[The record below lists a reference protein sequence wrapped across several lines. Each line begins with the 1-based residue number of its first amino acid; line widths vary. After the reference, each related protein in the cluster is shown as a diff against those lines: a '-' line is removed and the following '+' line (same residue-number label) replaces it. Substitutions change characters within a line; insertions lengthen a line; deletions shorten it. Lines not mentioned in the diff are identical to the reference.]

1 MYINKIFKEL
11 STNKTKKNIFIY
23 KIEYFKINTFLRNP
37 NSGGSPPN
45 DKNTKILKSLDV
57 KLLTFNWFDNLL
69 EKELNRKNKPKNSHK

>member
-1 MYINKIFKEL
+1 MFKEL

-57 KLLTFNWFDNLL
+57 KLLTFN
-69 EKELNRKNKPKNSHK
+69 